1 MSNQEINACVCL
13 LFYRCEVC
21 SKGFLRRERY
31 VTHVRIHTGEKPFVC
46 AVCSRGYRD
55 KRELK
60 KHQASHNHSGNGS
73 SHNGHTVGIRKGN
86 FDRIACWIIAQARTQ
101 NITFMNEWMNEW
113 IVNYLFSKTI
123 VMRYNLLTVK
133 CTLII

>member
-1 MSNQEINACVCL
+1 M
-13 LFYRCEVC
+13 C

-60 KHQASHNHSGNGS
+60 KHQASHNHSGNDGS
-73 SHNGHTVGIRKGN
+73 SHNGHTVGIRK
-86 FDRIACWIIAQARTQ
+86 A
-101 NITFMNEWMNEW
+101 NIQITETFELQTFTFC
-113 IVNYLFSKTI
+113 YSKIKTSSF
-123 VMRYNLLTVK
+123 VLVK
-133 CTLII
+133 CITKLFLPLSHTVSVCRERGGISNCIK